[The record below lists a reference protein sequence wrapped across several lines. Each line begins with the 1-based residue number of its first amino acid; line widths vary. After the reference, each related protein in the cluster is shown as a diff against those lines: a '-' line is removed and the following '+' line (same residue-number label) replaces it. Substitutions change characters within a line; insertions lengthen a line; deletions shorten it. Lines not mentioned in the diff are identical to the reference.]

1 MKEQMTMEGLAARR
15 IALKVIRQV
24 TENDA
29 YASLALDAALREAA
43 VLHKGY
49 SSNFLS
55 SPSKVTRAIVRAVRA
70 RRPRARYLT
79 GAFSRTMV
87 FWHAVLP
94 ARWWDACSRV
104 LAAPGLVRFASRL
117 K

>member
-1 MKEQMTMEGLAARR
+1 MSDLFTIFAF
-15 IALKVIRQV
+15 
-24 TENDA
+24 A
-29 YASLALDAALREAA
+29 YEEVALREAA
-43 VLHKGY
+43 VLHNGY

-55 SPSKVTRAIVRAVRA
+55 SPSKVTRAIVRAVKA

-79 GAFSRTMV
+79 GAFARTMV

-94 ARWWDACSRV
+94 ARWWDSCSRV
-104 LAAPGLVRFASRL
+104 LASPGLVKFANKL